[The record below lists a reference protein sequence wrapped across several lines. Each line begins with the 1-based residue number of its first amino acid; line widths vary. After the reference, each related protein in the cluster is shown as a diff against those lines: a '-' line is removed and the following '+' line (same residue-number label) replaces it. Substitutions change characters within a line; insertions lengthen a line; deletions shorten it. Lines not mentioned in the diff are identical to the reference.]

1 MIRLRKPLTQV
12 DDSAEYSLLTR
23 TQDADGNEYIY
34 LKGVASTVAGSVVT
48 YDEAGQTTL
57 IAANAIGPVAV
68 AMAATVANK
77 YGWYQIFGSG
87 TAAAAG
93 AVTDNAALYISSTAG
108 KVDDAV
114 VTGDCII
121 GMVARATLA
130 AAGDLTVQLSYPVA
144 TDKLG

>member
-1 MIRLRKPLTQV
+1 MIKLHGPLTQV
-12 DDSAEYSLLTR
+12 DDSAEYALLTR

-57 IAANAIGPVAV
+57 IAANAVGPVAV
-68 AMAATVANK
+68 AMAAIVADK
-77 YGWYQIFGSG
+77 YGWYQVFGSG

-93 AVTDNAALYISSTAG
+93 AVADNAALYISATAG

-121 GMVARATLA
+121 GMVARAAIA
-130 AAGDLTVQLSYPVA
+130 AAGDLAVQLSYPVV

>member
-34 LKGVASTVAGSVVT
+34 LKGVASTAANLAVT
-48 YDEAGQTTL
+48 YDESGQTAL
-57 IAANAIGPVAV
+57 LAANAVGPVAV
-68 AMAATVANK
+68 AMAAIVANK

-87 TAAAAG
+87 TVSTAG
-93 AVTDNAALYISSTAG
+93 AVADNAALYATGTAG

-114 VTGDCII
+114 VTGDCIA
-121 GMVARATLA
+121 GMIARSAAA
-130 AAGDLTVQLSYPVA
+130 AAGDITVQLSYPVA